1 MIPQLGLYGFSATE
15 SDWVVRLP
23 LFYGLTENDIE
34 LVCAGIKQF
43 YKH

>member
-1 MIPQLGLYGFSATE
+1 MISAFKWCNFSSTE
-15 SDWVVRLP
+15 SERIVRLP